1 MGGVEGVEKRG
12 READQRAAGAL
23 KRNSRRRQGE
33 RERERE
39 RAEKRKLGEERKE
52 KGKFPLL
59 SSAENTGKRGDLKPL
74 DLMKRVGRVFVMERG
89 AYLQRCAARRTH
101 TLVRSR
107 LIT

>member
-39 RAEKRKLGEERKE
+39 SRKRKLGEERKE